1 MARILLIE
9 DDTNLR
15 EVLAVT
21 LVNAG
26 HIVAQAVDG
35 RQGVELFD
43 LAPVELVITDILM
56 PGQEGIETIM
66 QLQRREPGL
75 PIIAI
80 SGGATH
86 SKFYLGMAAKLGAQQ
101 VLAKP
106 FTPAELLRAVGT
118 VLATRQAPHP
128 TPP

>member
-9 DDTNLR
+9 DDTPLR
-15 EVLAVT
+15 EVLAAT

-26 HIVAQAVDG
+26 HIVAQAGDG

-43 LAPVELVITDILM
+43 LAPADLVITDILM

-66 QLQRREPGL
+66 QLRRLAPGL

-86 SKFYLGMAAKLGAQQ
+86 SKFYLGMAAKLGAQR

-106 FTPAELLRAVGT
+106 FTPAELLRAIDE
-118 VLATRQAPHP
+118 VLDAQQTRDPTAP
-128 TPP
+128 